1 MTKKRERLIL
11 WIALE
16 VLFIALVF
24 IGSVYDFN
32 ITYALSGTKV
42 SNASLVHISNFMI
55 KLLEIIGEW
64 PAIIFSSFA
73 CCVIVRNIR
82 KLVKKSN
89 LALFF
94 VALFDLAAMV
104 LMFIGWYRTFKDVL
118 GAVKGWHYA
127 IIIPLALAFFFL
139 MRYAVSKVSKETV
152 KRFFIP
158 AVVTVISAAV
168 ILVLI
173 EGIKIVWGRT
183 RLIEMIAA
191 NDVSKF
197 TSWYVPNWFSGSKS
211 FPSGHVGHSTLLF
224 LIPIWFDK
232 NVGDKPRRLTYL
244 GVGIWLIA
252 VGFSRLC
259 AAAHFLTDI
268 TFGFAISFIVTQI
281 ATIKYE
287 KSFMGKPV
295 PKFIRTTEMTT
306 SGITTGKIPQATTG
320 QVAPQAAAKP
330 APQAEAK
337 AVPDTTH
344 SQVPVK
350 NEQPRPAQ
358 AQMTR
363 ESGENSKFI
372 PKSQL
377 KPIKKKKTLRE
388 ILGLEKKKAAPSVR
402 QKKEA
407 PGQAATPAPARP
419 AVTVQNPAPTQARPV
434 PAKEQP
440 PIGRPT
446 QSAAAQNVAAAM
458 TASQKSET
466 RDNIADA
473 PPPTL
478 TSFSLDRAR
487 AEKAEREAAIVAR
500 NEAEAKKID
509 DGMKLAVTGEIKDIS
524 VPVEPKQKPAPK
536 NTVKRKAPSKPGTR
550 KKTAPSDDS
559 AVQMHFKFDSESNS
573 LTSDISDD

>member
-32 ITYALSGTKV
+32 ITYTLSGTKV
-42 SNASLVHISNFMI
+42 SSASLVHISNFMI
-55 KLLEIIGEW
+55 KVLEIIGEW

-89 LALFF
+89 LALLF

-118 GAVKGWHYA
+118 GAVTGWHYA

-139 MRYAVSKVSKETV
+139 VRYAVSKVSKETV
-152 KRFFIP
+152 KRFFVP

-232 NVGDKPRRLTYL
+232 NAGDKPRRLTYL

-287 KSFMGKPV
+287 KSFMDKPV

-306 SGITTGKIPQATTG
+306 SGITTGNIPQATTE
-320 QVAPQAAAKP
+320 QVPQAAKP
-330 APQAEAK
+330 APQTETRSASRPTPAP
-337 AVPDTTH
+337 A
-344 SQVPVK
+344 PVK
-350 NEQPRPAQ
+350 TERSVSSQ
-358 AQMTR
+358 AKLTR
-363 ESGENSKFI
+363 ESGESAKFI

-377 KPIKKKKTLRE
+377 KPQKKKKTLSA
-388 ILGLEKKKAAPSVR
+388 IFGFGKKKTKQPARPMA
-402 QKKEA
+402 EA
-407 PGQAATPAPARP
+407 PRQAAGSAPARP
-419 AVTVQNPAPTQARPV
+419 AATVQNPAPTQARPV

-440 PIGRPT
+440 IIKPT
-446 QSAAAQNVAAAM
+446 QNAAAENVAAAM
-458 TASQKSET
+458 AASQKGEP

-509 DGMKLAVTGEIKDIS
+509 DGMKRAVTGEIKDIS

-536 NTVKRKAPSKPGTR
+536 NTVKRKAPSKPGAR

>member
-16 VLFIALVF
+16 ALFIALVF

-42 SNASLVHISNFMI
+42 SNASLVYASNFMI
-55 KLLEIIGEW
+55 KALEIIGEW
-64 PAIIFSSFA
+64 PAIMFSSFA
-73 CCVIVRNIR
+73 CCIIVKNIR

-94 VALFDLAAMV
+94 VAMFDLAVMV
-104 LMFIGWYRTFKDVL
+104 LMFIGWHRTFKDVL
-118 GAVKGWHYA
+118 GDVKGWQYA

-139 MRYAVSKVSKETV
+139 MRYAASKVSKETA

-173 EGIKIVWGRT
+173 EGIKIVWGRA
-183 RLIEMIAA
+183 RLIEIIAA

-197 TSWYVPNWFSGSKS
+197 TSWYIPNWFSGSKS

-224 LIPIWFDK
+224 LIPIWFDEK
-232 NVGDKPRRLTYL
+232 AGDKARRLTYI
-244 GVGIWLIA
+244 GVGAWVLIL
-252 VGFSRLC
+252 GFSRLC

-268 TFGFAISFIVTQI
+268 TFGFAISFIITQI

-287 KSFMGKPV
+287 KSFMKRPV

-306 SGITTGKIPQATTG
+306 SGIATGKIPQATTG
-320 QVAPQAAAKP
+320 QVPPATARP

-337 AVPDTTH
+337 AAPTAEAKVAPKPTAAN
-344 SQVPVK
+344 VK
-350 NEQPRPAQ
+350 TSAPAPEKKEQPRAEAQ
-358 AQMTR
+358 KPR
-363 ESGENSKFI
+363 ESGENPKFI

-377 KPIKKKKTLRE
+377 KPIKKKRTLGE
-388 ILGLEKKKAAPSVR
+388 LLGLDKKKPIRAQKSVPKQDAKPVVIDR
-402 QKKEA
+402 K
-407 PGQAATPAPARP
+407 
-419 AVTVQNPAPTQARPV
+419 PTQTPQAS
-434 PAKEQP
+434 K
-440 PIGRPT
+440 PT
-446 QSAAAQNVAAAM
+446 QSAAAESIAVAMA
-458 TASQKSET
+458 ASQNAEP

-487 AEKAEREAAIVAR
+487 AEKAERDAAIIAR

>member
-16 VLFIALVF
+16 TLFIALVF

-42 SNASLVHISNFMI
+42 SNASLVYISNFMI
-55 KLLEIIGEW
+55 KLLEVVGEW

-82 KLVKKSN
+82 KLVKKSTP
-89 LALFF
+89 ALFF
-94 VALFDLAAMV
+94 VAMFDLAAAV
-104 LMFIGWYRTFKDVL
+104 LMFIGWHRTFKDVL

-139 MRYAVSKVSKETV
+139 MRYAVSKIGKETV
-152 KRFFIP
+152 KRFFVP

-173 EGIKIVWGRT
+173 EGIKLVWGRT

-232 NVGDKPRRLTYL
+232 NAGDKPRRLTYL

-287 KSFMGKPV
+287 KSFMEKPI

-306 SGITTGKIPQATTG
+306 SGITTGRIPQATTG
-320 QVAPQAAAKP
+320 QVPRS
-330 APQAEAK
+330 EAK
-337 AVPDTTH
+337 EAPKPTPTPAAV
-344 SQVPVK
+344 K
-350 NEQPRPAQ
+350 KEQPVPPQ
-358 AQMTR
+358 VQMTR
-363 ESGENSKFI
+363 ESGANSKFI

-377 KPIKKKKTLRE
+377 KPQKRKKTLGE
-388 ILGLEKKKAAPSVR
+388 ILGLEKKKSTQPL
-402 QKKEA
+402 KTTKEA
-407 PGQAATPAPARP
+407 PAPAPARP
-419 AVTVQNPAPTQARPV
+419 TPTEQKPAPAQARPT
-434 PAKEQP
+434 PAREPSQTSK
-440 PIGRPT
+440 PT
-446 QSAAAQNVAAAM
+446 QSAAAENVAAAM
-458 TASQKSET
+458 KAAQNEVT

-478 TSFSLDRAR
+478 TSFSLDKAR
-487 AEKAEREAAIVAR
+487 AEKAEREAAIAAR

-509 DGMKLAVTGEIKDIS
+509 DSMKLAVTGEIKDIS
-524 VPVEPKQKPAPK
+524 VPVEPKQKAAQK
-536 NTVKRKAPSKPGTR
+536 STVKRKAPSKPGTR